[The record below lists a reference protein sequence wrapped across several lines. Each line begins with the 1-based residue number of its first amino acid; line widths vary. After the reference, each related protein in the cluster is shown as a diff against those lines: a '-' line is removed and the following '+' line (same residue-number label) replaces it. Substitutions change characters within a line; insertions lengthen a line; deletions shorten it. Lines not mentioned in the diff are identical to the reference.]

1 MWFACD
7 IDDRLFERPTYNAI
21 LAVFETIICI
31 GKSPMSMGMF
41 EPSAFLAIF
50 PYAFIASFP
59 IFGLIL
65 VTKWV
70 LDDKKKGRI

>member
-1 MWFACD
+1 
-7 IDDRLFERPTYNAI
+7 
-21 LAVFETIICI
+21 
-31 GKSPMSMGMF
+31 MF

-59 IFGLIL
+59 IIGIAI

-70 LDDKKKGRI
+70 FDDRKKS